1 MNGAARVTYTGRS
14 GTTKEAGLSALVNVY
29 SFLIKS
35 NQGKKEAD
43 VGRGRRDDLKEE
55 RR

>member
-1 MNGAARVTYTGRS
+1 VNGAARVTYTGRP
-14 GTTKEAGLSALVNVY
+14 GTTKEAELSALVSVY

-35 NQGKKEAD
+35 SQGKKNAA
-43 VGRGRRDDLKEE
+43 VGRGKRDDLKEE